1 MCGQLGIIFENAEC
15 DSNQIEHLTDIFTG
29 LLLQSETRGPHAT
42 GIAWVKQDGEHRLFK
57 RPIPAS
63 EFVRDK
69 AFGEVLGDVDS
80 NVTVLMGHTRFVT
93 RGDAAV
99 NENNHPLRTGD
110 CLVTHNGTVLNADHL
125 FHQFR
130 FGRHAE
136 VDSEIIGRIADA
148 CIVDGCIDVNA
159 LRDGLALCRGQMSAV
174 IVAKTDPG
182 TVIIAKG
189 NKPLELMYHPVF
201 RAAVYASDAKY
212 LRSVQTDVPGW
223 IVLPTKPMHILV
235 FRAVDLPKF
244 DCLPFHFVA
253 QRTKSAVPKGGV
265 SI

>member
-1 MCGQLGIIFENAEC
+1 MCGQAGVVFGTKRRTREEI
-15 DSNQIEHLTDIFTG
+15 DYLTWVFAR
-29 LLLQSETRGPHAT
+29 LLELSEERGPHAT
-42 GIAWVKQDGEHRLFK
+42 GVAWVNREGGHRLFK

-69 AFGEVLGDVDS
+69 AFGEALGAVDS
-80 NVTVLMGHTRFVT
+80 SITVLMGHTRFVT

-110 CLVTHNGTVLNADHL
+110 CLVTHNGTVLNADYL
-125 FHQFR
+125 FRRFR

-148 CIVDGCIDVNA
+148 CIVDGHIDVKA
-159 LRDGLALCRGQMSAV
+159 LRDGLTLCRGQMSAV

-189 NKPLELMYHPVF
+189 NRPLELLFHPVF

-212 LRSVQTDVPGW
+212 LGSVQTEVPGW
-223 IVLPTKPMHILV
+223 IVLPAKPMHILV
-235 FRAVDLPKF
+235 FRADDLSQF
-244 DCLPFHFVA
+244 ERLPFHFVA

-265 SI
+265 SV